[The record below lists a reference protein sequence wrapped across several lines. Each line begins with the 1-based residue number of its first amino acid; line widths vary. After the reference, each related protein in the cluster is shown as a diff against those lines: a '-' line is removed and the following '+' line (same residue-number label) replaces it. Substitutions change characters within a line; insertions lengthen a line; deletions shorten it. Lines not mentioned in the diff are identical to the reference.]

1 MLIRIV
7 EKKWLNHR
15 WLTQSGVA
23 LGYALAYLMIVES
36 LSNAPWPFVAG
47 LRIAWLLLVPYRYW
61 IALAVGEAV
70 PLVYRNL
77 GFADGYGSTW
87 VLLASVPP
95 LIIKAPVR
103 LWAN

>member
-1 MLIRIV
+1 
-7 EKKWLNHR
+7 
-15 WLTQSGVA
+15 
-23 LGYALAYLMIVES
+23 MIVES

-47 LRIAWLLLVPYRYW
+47 LRIACLLWVPYRYW